1 MALAVAGLN
10 DICKARNDLEE
21 IKRQHSELYEQLLH
35 VVSLTRQ
42 LQLKYGYMGSLL
54 MDEELPEY
62 KPKFVRESVLRLY
75 HCEVQTLKECSD
87 IHVVKAFMTKH
98 RKIGDSRIFLLI
110 LGAKPE
116 RLHGSTIMK

>member
-10 DICKARNDLEE
+10 DICKAKDDLEA
-21 IKRQHSELYEQLLH
+21 IKQQHGELYEQVLH

-42 LQLKYGYMGSLL
+42 LQLNYGYMSSLL

-62 KPKFVRESVLRLY
+62 KPQFVRESVLRLY
-75 HCEVQTLKECSD
+75 HCEVQSLKEFPD
-87 IHVVKAFMTKH
+87 IHVVKDLLKKH

-116 RLHGSTIMK
+116 RLHGSMV

>member
-10 DICKARNDLEE
+10 DICKAKDDLEA
-21 IKRQHSELYEQLLH
+21 IKQQHGELYEQVLH

-42 LQLKYGYMGSLL
+42 LQLNYGYMSSLL

-62 KPKFVRESVLRLY
+62 KPQFVRESVLRLY
-75 HCEVQTLKECSD
+75 HCEVQSLKEFSD
-87 IHVVKAFMTKH
+87 IHVVKDLMKKH

-116 RLHGSTIMK
+116 RLHGSMV